1 MQEPITLQLSTL
13 LKTSH
18 DTSFKP
24 FNLSYFNYLFT
35 SFPLLASFSTFTFLS
50 SDLLTTTGK
59 LLWSQ
64 KVDNIQDSFRGVD
77 FSCHGVVS
85 CSVVGWTT
93 LVIGW
98 SSLVMERPSL
108 AVGWLSLVMGW
119 PSLVME
125 QSSLVVGWS
134 SLVVVGS
141 SFVVGGNP

>member
-1 MQEPITLQLSTL
+1 MQELTSRFVSKKPGAAWKAGVLVLSHINFCKKQWISTV
-13 LKTSH
+13 SI
-18 DTSFKP
+18 
-24 FNLSYFNYLFT
+24 FNNIDHF
-35 SFPLLASFSTFTFLS
+35 
-50 SDLLTTTGK
+50 
-59 LLWSQ
+59 LWSQ
-64 KVDNIQDSFRGVD
+64 IVDNIRDSFRGVD

-85 CSVVGWTT
+85 CLVVGWTT

-108 AVGWLSLVMGW
+108 VVGWLSLVMGW

-125 QSSLVVGWS
+125 QSSLAVGWS